1 MVKKKQTS
9 SVMDSVSTYV
19 KGHDS
24 FGAVVNFNFG
34 GAPNYKTVPGGFV
47 SIFIKICFYSYAIL

>member
-1 MVKKKQTS
+1 MKNKNKS
-9 SVMDSVSTYV
+9 ESIMNSVGTYL
-19 KGHDS
+19 KGHDA

-47 SIFIKICFYSYAIL
+47 SLFIKLCFYSYAIL